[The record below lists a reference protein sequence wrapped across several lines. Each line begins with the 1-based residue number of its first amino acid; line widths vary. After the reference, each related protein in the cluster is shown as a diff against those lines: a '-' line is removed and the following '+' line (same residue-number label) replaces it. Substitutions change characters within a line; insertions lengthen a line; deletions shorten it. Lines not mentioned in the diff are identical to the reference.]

1 MENNT
6 KEDIGCCGAFCGTC
20 KVKKEKLC
28 IGCKI
33 GYVNGERDISKAK
46 CKMKICCISKQFVS
60 CADCKELNSCS
71 IIQEFYNKNG
81 YKYKKYKQAIDYI
94 QSNGYLLFLKQTKKW
109 TMQYGKY
116 EEEKT

>member
-28 IGCKI
+28 LGCKS
-33 GYVNGERDISKAK
+33 GYLSGERDITKAK
-46 CKMKICCISKQFVS
+46 CKIKICCITKKMVT
-60 CADCKELNSCS
+60 CADCTELDGCS
-71 IIQEFYNKNG
+71 ITQGFYTKNG

-94 QSNGYLLFLKQTKKW
+94 RNNGYSIFLNQTKKW
-109 TMQYGKY
+109 TMQYGIY
-116 EEEKT
+116 EKEKT